1 MRPGPAFLRLL
12 GLLGLLALAVPVW
25 RELVFLLLA
34 GLLVLLGAAL
44 AEWLLLRRVRVELS
58 GPDSLVLSLG
68 EQDLLTLRV
77 HTTAR
82 RSVRLSLRQVFPR
95 LVDCSD
101 TTRDGLCR
109 PGEILSLAF
118 PLRGIARGRAAL
130 PPAHVSLSYL
140 GLAERLTAVPRT
152 AELTVLPD
160 LLAVRRLHQKL
171 NAFALRGY
179 GARISARL
187 GKGREFDRLREYV
200 TGDEFRDIA
209 WKATARHGKL
219 ITREYRLDRAQD
231 ILVAVDRG
239 HRMQARVARLTKLD
253 HAVNA
258 AVLLAYITNRME
270 DKVGILSFATEV
282 DAGLPLGRGS
292 GHLRR
297 FTDLAASLEDS
308 RLHTDY
314 LALGAALKRR
324 LHHRTLIA
332 ILTALPELEH
342 DALLRAVRMLAPQHL
357 PLLLVLTDPDLE
369 AAGRFL
375 PADKA
380 ELSRTLAAGDLLAG
394 REQTVRELRRLGALV
409 VETAPGDAGVAA
421 MNAYIDVKRR
431 QLL

>member
-1 MRPGPAFLRLL
+1 MKPGPLLLRLL
-12 GLLGLLALAVPVW
+12 GLLCLLALLVPVW
-25 RELVFLLLA
+25 REMVFLLVA
-34 GLLVLLGAAL
+34 GWLVLLGAAL
-44 AEWLLLRRVRVELS
+44 AEWLLLRRIRVEVS
-58 GPDSLVLSLG
+58 GPGSLVLSLG
-68 EQDLLTLRV
+68 EVDQLTLRV
-77 HTTAR
+77 QTSAR

-95 LVDCSD
+95 LVDEISV
-101 TTRDGLCR
+101 TRQGLCW
-109 PGEILSLAF
+109 PGETLSLAF
-118 PLRGIARGRAAL
+118 PLRGMARGRAPL
-130 PPAHVSLSYL
+130 SPVHMSLTFL
-140 GLAERLTAVPRT
+140 GLAERLTAVARV
-152 AELTVLPD
+152 AELTVVPD

-171 NAFALRGY
+171 NAFALRGF

-187 GKGREFDRLREYV
+187 GKGREFDRLREHV

-209 WKATARHGKL
+209 WKASARHGKL

-239 HRMQARVARLTKLD
+239 HRMQTRVARLTKLD

-258 AVLLAYITNRME
+258 AVLLAYLANRME
-270 DKVGILSFATEV
+270 DKVGVLAFATEV
-282 DAGLPLGRGS
+282 DAGLGLGRGS

-297 FTDLAASLEDS
+297 FTELLASVADT

-324 LHHRTLIA
+324 LRHRTLIV

-342 DALLRAVRMLAPQHL
+342 DPLLRTVRMLAPQHL

-369 AAGRFL
+369 AAGRLL

-380 ELSRTLAAGDLLAG
+380 ELSRTLAARDLLAG

>member
-1 MRPGPAFLRLL
+1 MRPGPAFVRLL
-12 GLLGLLALAVPVW
+12 GLLSLLALLVPVW
-25 RELVFLLLA
+25 HQAVLLLVA
-34 GLLVLLGAAL
+34 SLLVLLLAAL
-44 AEWLLLRRVRVELS
+44 AELALLRGVAVELS
-58 GPDSLVLSLG
+58 GPQSLVLSLG
-68 EQDLLTLRV
+68 EQDSLSYQLQ
-77 HTTAR
+77 TTSR
-82 RSVRLSLRQVFPR
+82 RPLRLSLRQVFPR
-95 LVDCSD
+95 LVDLPHA
-101 TTRDGLCR
+101 TRGGLCR

-118 PLRGIARGRAAL
+118 PLRGIARGRASL
-130 PPAHVSLSYL
+130 PPAHASLSFV
-140 GLAERLTAVPRT
+140 GLVERITALAT
-152 AELTVLPD
+152 AAELTVVPD
-160 LLAVRRLHQKL
+160 LLAVRRLHQRL
-171 NAFALRGY
+171 NAFALRGF

-231 ILVAVDRG
+231 VLVSVDRG
-239 HRMQARVARLTKLD
+239 YRMQARVARLTKLD

-258 AVLLAYITNRME
+258 AVLLAYLTNRME
-270 DKVGILSFATEV
+270 DKVGVLSFATEV
-282 DAGLPLGRGS
+282 DTGLPVGRGS
-292 GHLRR
+292 AHLRR
-297 FTDLAASLEDS
+297 FTELAASLQHT

-369 AAGRFL
+369 AASRLL

-380 ELSRTLAAGDLLAG
+380 ELSRTLAARDLLAG
-394 REQTVRELRRLGALV
+394 REKTVRELRRLGALV
-409 VETAPGDAGVAA
+409 VETAPGEAGVAA